1 MILTFYK
8 RVSFPGMTCGRF
20 FWAFWWHEVNLFTAE
35 FPPWKVGRSL
45 MFGFS
50 WSSMEAPIWGLAINE
65 NRDTAEKKTEKNL
78 KKTESI
84 CENRCFSRVW
94 KIHFEGI
101 EMFSWNISLNIRK
114 QTIYRLRHFER
125 GIIFPK
131 KTSGA
136 SCVRYQC
143 AGSHDDR
150 GTGHRTHQQISGCLD
165 RGLIPKKGLEDW
177 PKMWPRFFHGSRC

>member
-1 MILTFYK
+1 MGACYQ
-8 RVSFPGMTCGRF
+8 R
-20 FWAFWWHEVNLFTAE
+20 
-35 FPPWKVGRSL
+35 
-45 MFGFS
+45 
-50 WSSMEAPIWGLAINE
+50 

-131 KTSGA
+131 K
-136 SCVRYQC
+136 
-143 AGSHDDR
+143 H
-150 GTGHRTHQQISGCLD
+150 
-165 RGLIPKKGLEDW
+165 RGLLAFDTSAPEAMTIEAQVIGLISKFRGVSTED
-177 PKMWPRFFHGSRC
+177 